1 MTWRLRDYF
10 VPKEDI
16 PARVYLSVSALAGVF
31 FIGLWCVLT
40 YGGLVRTDFLPPPDK
55 VIATAGKIIANGTL
69 LKHTLA
75 SVSVILT
82 GFVLSS
88 LVAVPIGIVSGSFK
102 IVEAFVEPVVNF
114 TRYLPVSALIPLLI
128 LWVGIDMK
136 EKIAVIIIGTF
147 FQQILMIA
155 DVSAQVPKDLLD
167 ASYTLG
173 ASRRQVVTRVLLP
186 AVLPGVFDTLRVTM
200 GLAWTYLV
208 VAELVGAFQG
218 LGYLIMSSMRGLATD
233 IIFVAIITIGL
244 LGLIFDQLF
253 KLGRRLAVPW
263 ATVR

>member
-1 MTWRLRDYF
+1 MTEERRGYF
-10 VPKEDI
+10 APKEEI
-16 PARVYLSVSALAGVF
+16 PAGVYLAVSTLAGVIL
-31 FIGLWCVLT
+31 IGGWCLLT
-40 YGGLVRTDFLPPPDK
+40 YGGLVRTDFLPTPHK
-55 VIATAGKIIANGTL
+55 VVLTAFRL
-69 LKHTLA
+69 LHDGSLFKHTYA
-75 SVSVILT
+75 SVSVIII

-88 LVAVPIGIVSGSFK
+88 LVAVPLGILSGSFK

-114 TRYLPVSALIPLLI
+114 SRYLPVSALIPLLI
-128 LWVGIDMK
+128 LWVGIGPQ
-136 EKIAVIIIGTF
+136 EKVAVIIIGTF
-147 FQQILMIA
+147 FQQILMIS

-173 ASRRQVVTRVLLP
+173 ATRRQVITHVLLP
-186 AVLPGVFDTLRVTM
+186 AVLPGVIDTLRVTM

-233 IIFVAIITIGL
+233 IIFVAILTIGL
-244 LGLIFDQLF
+244 LGLLFDQLF
-253 KLGRRLAVPW
+253 KIVRRLVVPW

>member
-1 MTWRLRDYF
+1 MSNRLGDYF
-10 VPKEDI
+10 VPKEEI
-16 PARVYLSVSALAGVF
+16 PARVYLAVSILAGVF
-31 FIGLWCVLT
+31 VIGLWCLLT
-40 YGGLVRTDFLPPPDK
+40 YAGLVRDDFLPPPHR
-55 VIATAGKIIANGTL
+55 VLATAGKLISDGSL
-69 LKHTLA
+69 LKHTRA
-75 SVSVILT
+75 SVTVILV
-82 GFVLSS
+82 GFILSS
-88 LVAVPIGIVSGSFK
+88 LVAVPIGIISGSFRV
-102 IVEAFVEPVVNF
+102 VEAFVEPIVNF

-128 LWVGIDMK
+128 LWVGIGME

-147 FQQILMIA
+147 FQQILMVS

-173 ASRRQVVTRVLLP
+173 ASRRQVITRVLLP
-186 AVLPGVFDTLRVTM
+186 AVLPGVIDTLRVTM

-244 LGLIFDQLF
+244 LGLFFDQLF
-253 KLGRRLAVPW
+253 KLLRRLVVPW

>member
-1 MTWRLRDYF
+1 MSPRLGDYF
-10 VPKEDI
+10 VPKEEI
-16 PARVYLSVSALAGVF
+16 PARVYLAVSILAGVVV
-31 FIGLWCVLT
+31 IGLWCLLT
-40 YGGLVRTDFLPPPDK
+40 YAGLVRPDFLPPPHR
-55 VIATAGKIIANGTL
+55 VVTTAGKLISDGSL
-69 LKHTLA
+69 FKHTLA
-75 SVSVILT
+75 SVTVILI

-88 LVAVPIGIVSGSFK
+88 LVAVPIGIISGSFK
-102 IVEAFVEPVVNF
+102 TVEAFVEPIVNF

-128 LWVGIDMK
+128 LWVGIGME

-147 FQQILMIA
+147 FQQILMVA

-173 ASRRQVVTRVLLP
+173 ASRRQVITRVLLP
-186 AVLPGVFDTLRVTM
+186 AVLPGVIDTLRVTM

-233 IIFVAIITIGL
+233 TIFVAIITIGL
-244 LGLIFDQLF
+244 LGLFFDQLF
-253 KLGRRLAVPW
+253 KVVRRLVVPW

>member
-1 MTWRLRDYF
+1 MTARLRDWF

-16 PARVYLSVSALAGVF
+16 PARVYLTVSALAGILFVV
-31 FIGLWCVLT
+31 LWCVLT
-40 YGGLVRTDFLPPPDK
+40 YGGFVRTDFLPPPHRVFTAADK
-55 VIATAGKIIANGTL
+55 LISNGSL

-75 SVSVILT
+75 SVSVILA

-88 LVAVPIGIVSGSFK
+88 LFAVPIGILSGSFK
-102 IVEAFVEPVVNF
+102 VVEAFVEPVVNF

-128 LWVGIDMK
+128 LWVGIGME

-147 FQQILMIA
+147 FQQILMVA

-173 ASRRQVVTRVLLP
+173 ATRRQVVTRVLLP
-186 AVLPGVFDTLRVTM
+186 AVLPGVIDTLRVTM

-233 IIFVAIITIGL
+233 IIFVAILTIGL
-244 LGLIFDQLF
+244 LGLFFDQMF
-253 KLGRRLAVPW
+253 KLVRRLVVPW